1 MKDYKG
7 FAKRRSLLK
16 AFKGFDKR
24 LRCRGFQYE
33 VGKEYREPG
42 ASLCCKGFHACENPL
57 DTFRYY
63 PPTDSRYCEVEIDDN
78 GQRNSDDSKVC
89 GEKIKIGAEIGLGG
103 VIKAG
108 AQFIFEKCK
117 GTAED
122 HASGTCDNAA
132 ASGESGNAAASGVRG
147 NAAASG
153 WSGNA
158 AASGWSGNAA
168 ASGVR
173 GNAAAS
179 GWSGNAAASG
189 ESGNAAAS
197 GESGNAVASE
207 TMGNAS
213 ASGWSGNA
221 AASGESGNAAASGAR
236 GNASASGWSGNAAAS
251 GTRGNAVASGTRG
264 NAAAFGAR
272 GSATATGRDGRA
284 SAVGTQCIAVAW
296 GEYSLAKGALGNWI
310 VVSERGSFGDI
321 VDVKLARVDGETIRA
336 DTWYTLRRGEIVEVA
351 E

>member
-132 ASGESGNAAASGVRG
+132 ASGESGNAAASGARG

-158 AASGWSGNAA
+158 
-168 ASGVR
+168 
-173 GNAAAS
+173 
-179 GWSGNAAASG
+179 
-189 ESGNAAAS
+189 
-197 GESGNAVASE
+197 VASE
-207 TMGNAS
+207 TMGNAA
-213 ASGWSGNA
+213 ASGWGGNA
-221 AASGESGNAAASGAR
+221 AASGVSGNAAASGAR